1 MRVVFSE
8 SGLIKGVALSLI
20 KGVVFSESGLIKGV
34 VFSESGLIKRG
45 GL

>member
-1 MRVVFSE
+1 MVLLKAFSE
-8 SGLIKGVALSLI
+8 SHLIKGVA
-20 KGVVFSESGLIKGV
+20 FSESGLIKGV